1 VTQAID
7 APDEAMEPFAR
18 GPGDIQAAVVNLVR
32 RLAPV
37 VRVTD
42 QPSLAHAIAKV
53 IASRP
58 STMANDMFLR
68 QSIIRGGTATYAH
81 VIDGLAAWVTA
92 LFDLDNLQHDRLRAL
107 DLDMAVA
114 DSALDRLTSARS
126 RSRNGCIV
134 AVPHIGSIELFG
146 AKLKDRGFDFSF
158 VYTIGEN
165 PTPLEQWILRGRSA
179 MGATPISFGRK
190 ETVPEIARALGNNG
204 IVLMLVDVYPSA
216 IRQGIQ
222 INLYGDAF
230 NYPPGPA
237 RFAETGTLVLPGFA
251 SRRTAHGF
259 SMDILDPIAYPASLP
274 TPDAAVDFTQK
285 LASRIAGFTIDRPE
299 SYWLW
304 HPIPIDPYL
313 AAARRKR
320 PDLLELI
327 AAQPP
332 DDEAVALAVEAAG
345 AARAFGIADPLPPA

>member
-1 VTQAID
+1 MPTSM
-7 APDEAMEPFAR
+7 ETEPFAR

-37 VRVTD
+37 VRVAD
-42 QPSLAHAIAKV
+42 QPDLAHAIAKV

-107 DLDMAVA
+107 DVDMAVA
-114 DSALDRLTSARS
+114 DGALDRLASARS
-126 RSRNGCIV
+126 RARNGCIL
-134 AVPHIGSIELFG
+134 AVPHIGSIELFA
-146 AKLKDRGFDFSF
+146 AKLHDRGFDFSF
-158 VYTIGEN
+158 VFTIGED
-165 PTPLEQWILRGRSA
+165 PTPLEQWILRGRCA
-179 MGATPISFGRK
+179 MGGTPISFGRRD
-190 ETVPEIARALGNNG
+190 TVPEIAEVLGDNG
-204 IVLMLVDVYPSA
+204 NVLMLVDIYPSA
-216 IRQGIQ
+216 IRHGIQ
-222 INLYGDAF
+222 IELYGDAF
-230 NYPPGPA
+230 NFPPGPA

-251 SRRTAHGF
+251 SRRNAQGF
-259 SMDILDPIAYPASLP
+259 SMNILDPIAYSASQ
-274 TPDAAVDFTQK
+274 PDAAVEFTQR
-285 LASRIAGFTIDRPE
+285 LASRIAAFTIERPE

-313 AAARRKR
+313 AAAQRKR
-320 PDLLELI
+320 PDLLKLI
-327 AAQPP
+327 AAQAP

-345 AARAFGIADPLPPA
+345 ASRAFGVAAPLPPA